1 MNSPLRVVILGG
13 GTSGWMCAAALSGA
27 LKLGQENSLLD
38 VRLVESEDIGTV
50 GVGEATLPQIKE
62 FNDYLGINEAEFMRK
77 TKATFKLG
85 IEFRD
90 WGKLGNNYHHP
101 FGAFGMPMIG
111 VDFQHHWIRANALG
125 QAAPL
130 EAYSY
135 AIQAARGQKFDFPS
149 EDRQSI
155 KSTFSYAYHFDAGL
169 YAAFLREFSE
179 ARGLVRTEGKVKNVA
194 LHSDSGDI
202 RSLILESGEEIEGDL
217 FIDCSGFRGLLIEE
231 QLMAG
236 WEDWSKWLPCD
247 RALAVPS
254 ERTADFHSYTRSTA
268 LAAGWQWR
276 IPLQHR
282 AGNGYCYSSA
292 FVSDDDAHK
301 TLLENLDGAALAE
314 PKMLRFQ
321 AGRRK
326 KSWYRNCLTI
336 GLSSGFL
343 EPLESTSIYLVQIA
357 VTTFL
362 QLLPSGKSIDPKL
375 AAEFNRLI
383 DREYQRVRDFLI
395 LHYHAN
401 TRNDAA
407 LWDYT
412 RHMTVPDSLVHT
424 IEQYRHRG
432 RVPNYKDGLFSPPSW
447 LAVLNGQDIAAEGY
461 DRMAD
466 NMDEATLIE
475 KLETMRARIQAG
487 VDAMPDHADFVADY
501 CFVPPAKAMAGEG
514 VAK

>member
-1 MNSPLRVVILGG
+1 MKAPLRVVILGG
-13 GTSGWMCAAALSGA
+13 GTSGWMCAAALSGV
-27 LKLGQENSLLD
+27 LKLGQKDSLLD
-38 VRLVESEDIGTV
+38 VRLVESAEIGTV

-101 FGAFGMPMIG
+101 FGAFGMPMG
-111 VDFQHHWIRANALG
+111 GADFQHHWTRAHALG
-125 QAAPL
+125 KAGPL

-135 AIQAARGQKFDFPS
+135 AIQAARQSRFDFPS
-149 EDRQSI
+149 EDKQSI
-155 KSTFSYAYHFDAGL
+155 KSTYSYAYHFDAGL
-169 YAAFLREFSE
+169 YAAFLREFAE
-179 ARGLVRTEGKVKNVA
+179 ARGLKRTEGQVKDVT
-194 LHSDSGDI
+194 LHTDSGYI
-202 RSLILESGEEIEGDL
+202 RSLILQSGEEITGDL

-231 QLMAG
+231 TLGAG
-236 WEDWSKWLPCD
+236 WEDWSQWLPCD

-254 ERTADFHSYTRSTA
+254 QRTADFHSYTRSTA

-282 AGNGYCYSSA
+282 AGNGYCYASA
-292 FVSDDDAHK
+292 FISDDAAHK
-301 TLLENLDGAALAE
+301 ALLENLDGAALGE
-314 PKMLRFQ
+314 PKMLRFK

-326 KSWYRNCLTI
+326 KSWDRNCLTI

-357 VTTFL
+357 ITTFL
-362 QLLPSGKSIDPKL
+362 QLLPSGPVIDPKL
-375 AAEFNRLI
+375 ADEFNRLI
-383 DREYQRVRDFLI
+383 DTEYQRVRDFLI

-401 TRNDAA
+401 TRTDAA

-412 RHMTVPDSLVHT
+412 RHMLVPDSLT
-424 IEQYRHRG
+424 DKIAEYRHRG

-466 NMDEATLIE
+466 NMDEAALAD
-475 KLETMRARIQAG
+475 KLETMLGRIQAG

-501 CFVPPAKAMAGEG
+501 CFVPPSKAAMTEG
-514 VAK
+514 TAT